1 MFSGQTFFLGIFLR
15 PQVGLALWLM
25 LVLML
30 LAGVWWII
38 GVSRYM
44 DVPPV
49 LAVGLSAVEVVGR
62 YVVAVLGGDVV
73 DVFLRPLH
81 MGKKRREDLCCEI
94 CEDNHVPEEC
104 PVFNGPKPQ
113 AALCGF
119 AGGESGFFQI
129 PTWGS
134 KGAIPRSDGVTTFI
148 TVKEGTILGAT
159 QKVDMR
165 YTRKMGV
172 VRILVAVT
180 NVNHIPES
188 AEIVVGE
195 GLYEIFFKVDKVLIA
210 GKWTDTDNMGN
221 RDGDDKEQGEDEDY
235 SEKHGNDSFQLE
247 ELAEDTVMEDN
258 SLHGDSKKPQD
269 GACDMGL
276 VSQLENQIVN
286 GTMLGTGLGPEGLPL
301 GMPTDLL
308 ALTSPFADQYVSTH
322 TPGALD
328 QSPGYG
334 SGDGKSKSWL
344 VQDPHCSFL
353 AGVSQES
360 KAAWTLSGPTA
371 SRLFLN
377 ETASRAGMVDGMDG
391 EAVCAQPK
399 DALGANSVSKRV
411 KSEKLNNG
419 DLIISAKRTNTDED
433 ILTKAQR
440 LAAKRNLELSES
452 SFISLS
458 PEVIISNCEKIG
470 ISLSSSENEV
480 LQSVVAIKNIEIDRL
495 TVAPSSYSRNLLSD
509 AEEAEFDVVLSHT
522 ADRWDDESELTTLDR
537 CCELSVAP
545 RRKKSNKAFSNRKK
559 EESHQQILD
568 VCQALEVVAMEVF
581 ANHGWRSNARIED
594 D

>member
-1 MFSGQTFFLGIFLR
+1 N
-15 PQVGLALWLM
+15 
-25 LVLML
+25 
-30 LAGVWWII
+30 
-38 GVSRYM
+38 
-44 DVPPV
+44 
-49 LAVGLSAVEVVGR
+49 GR
-62 YVVAVLGGDVV
+62 RTY
-73 DVFLRPLH
+73 R
-81 MGKKRREDLCCEI
+81 EI
-94 CEDNHVPEEC
+94 CVDIKTYIPEE
-104 PVFNGPKPQ
+104 P
-113 AALCGF
+113 CGTVPSTEESIDDILNKQRDT
-119 AGGESGFFQI
+119 AGQRSISGYSYLDLL
-129 PTWGS
+129 T
-134 KGAIPRSDGVTTFI
+134 
-148 TVKEGTILGAT
+148 GTILGAT

-210 GKWTDTDNMGN
+210 GKWTDTDNRGN

-247 ELAEDTVMEDN
+247 KLAEDTVMEDN
-258 SLHGDSKKPQD
+258 SLHGDPKKPQD

-276 VSQLENQIVN
+276 VTQLENQIVN
-286 GTMLGTGLGPEGLPL
+286 GTVISTGLRSEGLPL
-301 GMPTDLL
+301 GMPTGLL
-308 ALTSPFADQYVSTH
+308 ALNSPFADQYVSTL
-322 TPGALD
+322 TSGALD
-328 QSPGYG
+328 QTPGCG
-334 SGDGKSKSWL
+334 SGDGKSKSRL

-360 KAAWTLSGPTA
+360 EAVWNLSGPAA

-377 ETASRAGMVDGMDG
+377 ESASRAGMVAGMDG

-399 DALGANSVSKRV
+399 DALEANSVSKRV
-411 KSEKLNNG
+411 KSEKLNND

-470 ISLSSSENEV
+470 ISLGSSENQV

-495 TVAPSSYSRNLLSD
+495 SVAPSSYSRNLLSD
-509 AEEAEFDVVLSHT
+509 AEEAEFDAALSHA

-537 CCELSVAP
+537 FCELSAAP
-545 RRKKSNKAFSNRKK
+545 RRKKSNKAFSNRK
-559 EESHQQILD
+559 
-568 VCQALEVVAMEVF
+568 
-581 ANHGWRSNARIED
+581 
-594 D
+594 